1 MHRLYSCV
9 GGCWIVVGHETEALG
24 EIRLFVDKHF
34 GWDNAAEWNEGRG
47 QVSVRELLWQM
58 VDE

>member
-34 GWDNAAEWNEGRG
+34 G
-47 QVSVRELLWQM
+47 
-58 VDE
+58 